1 MFLTTFFDTH
11 ESIKILTKAGFTEE
25 QAEGQIKVITGLIE
39 DTLASK
45 KDLKELEIALRTDMQ
60 KMETSLRTDMKKM
73 EASLRTDMQK
83 MEASLRT
90 DMQKMEAELRMD
102 MKTMESKLLVEIL
115 HNRNETIKWIIGAMI
130 AQGAVIISMI
140 KIL

>member
-60 KMETSLRTDMKKM
+60 KME
-73 EASLRTDMQK
+73 
-83 MEASLRT
+83 
-90 DMQKMEAELRMD
+90 AELRMD

>member
-1 MFLTTFFDTH
+1 MLLTTFFDTH

-45 KDLKELEIALRTDMQ
+45 KDLKELEIALRTDM
-60 KMETSLRTDMKKM
+60 KKM

-83 MEASLRT
+83 METELRT

>member
-25 QAEGQIKVITGLIE
+25 QAEGQVKVITGLIE

-45 KDLKELEIALRTDMQ
+45 KDLKELEIALRTDM
-60 KMETSLRTDMKKM
+60 K
-73 EASLRTDMQK
+73 K